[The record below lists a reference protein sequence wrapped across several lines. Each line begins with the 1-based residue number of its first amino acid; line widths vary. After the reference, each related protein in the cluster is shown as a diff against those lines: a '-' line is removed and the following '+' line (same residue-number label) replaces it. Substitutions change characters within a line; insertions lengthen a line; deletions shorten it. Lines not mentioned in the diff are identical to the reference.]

1 MFPDAL
7 PAAVVPA
14 LLAGGGLVVVLV
26 AALAFRLHALIAL
39 TLAGLA
45 VMWCTPRE
53 NIVRAEVEATAERFA
68 VRDVGEP
75 AAQLW
80 MLGSN
85 GRSASMSLAAYRP
98 RLGEDLGDAVAV
110 LYRHRPHPFGR
121 GPTYKIDGDA
131 LIRTDRG
138 DFGVYSMGDV
148 DAPWIVGEGDVR
160 FAGPP
165 RKAPQSIG
173 TPGQLAPGDLLVS
186 PQERLAAYSVAALD
200 PPSRFARAFGE
211 TAGEIGLLIA
221 FASVLGAG
229 LLRSGAA
236 ERLVRALLAL
246 VGPRGRPAA
255 FCAGGFVLGVPV
267 FFDALFLLCAPLA
280 KSAAL
285 KGDGEG
291 EEDGRAARG
300 GGYLLLLLAI
310 CCGGTMTHSLVP
322 PTPGPLLV
330 AAELNVSIPLMITA
344 GTGVSVA
351 AAAVGLLWSAWHCRQ
366 RVRAGKDVPVREG
379 GVADL
384 ARLRELGERPLAEL
398 PPLWL
403 SLAPVAV
410 PIFLIAQRAGWE
422 ALAGRLLAPGW
433 GVPTKV
439 VHHLGEPTTAV
450 LLGMLLSLFLLWR
463 WAGPG
468 EGRGATAAAVAEGG
482 GILLVA
488 AAGGAFGAALRQTG
502 VGSLIAA
509 IPDMGGFGLLITA
522 WAVAAAMRTA
532 QGSATVA
539 MVVAAGVVAAAIP
552 GSGVHAVWVACAIG
566 CGSKALAWM
575 NASGFWVV
583 CRAGGLTE
591 REALSSFTP
600 LTGVLALAGLA
611 ATLAGAWLWPG
622 V

>member
-1 MFPDAL
+1 M
-7 PAAVVPA
+7 PA
-14 LLAGGGLVVVLV
+14 LLAGGGLAVVLI

-45 VMWCTPRE
+45 VMWLTPAE
-53 NIVRAEVEATAERFA
+53 NVVRAEVEATAERFA
-68 VRDVGEP
+68 VRDVGAASEPEFVFLGLHVDTWGLNSPPDKLRAFRPAIDRGLGRWHAQVNRHRFMPTINRSFDWKTEKTGAETGWNEP
-75 AAQLW
+75 APVDGERIVRL
-80 MLGSN
+80 
-85 GRSASMSLAAYRP
+85 AS
-98 RLGEDLGDAVAV
+98 
-110 LYRHRPHPFGR
+110 
-121 GPTYKIDGDA
+121 
-131 LIRTDRG
+131 G
-138 DFGVYSMGDV
+138 DFTVSPNRTRIGNS
-148 DAPWIVGEGDVR
+148 P
-160 FAGPP
+160 PP
-165 RKAPQSIG
+165 RPED
-173 TPGQLAPGDLLVS
+173 GQLRPGDLLVA
-186 PQERLAAYSVAALD
+186 PADHAAASAVAALD
-200 PPSRFARAFGE
+200 PPARFARAFGE

-236 ERLVRALLAL
+236 ERLVRALLSV

-267 FFDALFLLCAPLA
+267 FFDAVFLLCAPLA

-291 EEDGRAARG
+291 GEDGREARG
-300 GGYLLLLLAI
+300 GGYLLLLLAV

-330 AAELNVSIPLMITA
+330 AAELNVGLPLMIAA
-344 GTGVSVA
+344 GTGVGVI
-351 AAAVGLLWSAWHCRQ
+351 AAAVGLLWSAWHCR
-366 RVRAGKDVPVREG
+366 RRSRTGRDVPVREG
-379 GVADL
+379 GGTDL
-384 ARLRELGERPLAEL
+384 ARLRELGERPLADL

-422 ALAGRLLAPGW
+422 AFAGRLLAPGW
-433 GVPTKV
+433 TVPAQI

-552 GSGVHAVWVACAIG
+552 ESGLHAVWVACAIG

-591 REALSSFTP
+591 REALSAFTP

-622 V
+622 A